1 MNDTNMNEIQK
12 HYLEKSKEA
21 RKILDTIPIPAQIRT
36 KAKVI
41 TNDKFEPVVAV
52 ECDFKAVD
60 INNLH
65 SVIAYDKEQ
74 RRWMDAVYIP
84 EQADP
89 ERYVVYAPDD
99 WQLTPF
105 VQVRIDT
112 VIDYFNRKGKQPQD
126 SFTAHVFVGEWETHK
141 DDNLISIIHLFD
153 MWWANL
159 SLEFVQTGD
168 ASKAVFY
175 YDWNDH
181 KYKMMDDTDVSD
193 PLQYTLFCIAD
204 SCKYTPKN
212 IDLTAELYTLNCGN
226 QVMPKILFQSVST
239 QPMTEAELDTLFP
252 NVRQRLEKEAAE
264 RYEQ

>member
-21 RKILDTIPIPAQIRT
+21 RKILDTIPIPAQMRT

-99 WQLTPF
+99 WQLTSF
-105 VQVRIDT
+105 LQVRIDT
-112 VIDYFNRKGKQPQD
+112 VIDHFNRKGKQPQD

-175 YDWNDH
+175 AKALYNYWAAYYPIRTSDTQEALVDYIHNCLVMENCLINNDDGLLVDCNNDLVQSFVRLKATGDDWE
-181 KYKMMDDTDVSD
+181 DDFADWYADTILK
-193 PLQYTLFCIAD
+193 PL
-204 SCKYTPKN
+204 
-212 IDLTAELYTLNCGN
+212 
-226 QVMPKILFQSVST
+226 
-239 QPMTEAELDTLFP
+239 
-252 NVRQRLEKEAAE
+252 
-264 RYEQ
+264 